1 MRPLADVW
9 MRLQLDQLMIDFVMG
24 YLWELRTDGVT
35 KGEVV
40 TVLAE
45 GYERIHALSARS
57 EQERALKARLLEQEE
72 MVWKTVESTYA
83 QEMEQ
88 EVKGG

>member
-35 KGEVV
+35 KREVV

-45 GYERIHALSARS
+45 GYERIRALSTQS

-72 MVWKTVESTYA
+72 IVWKTVESTYA
-83 QEMEQ
+83 EEMEQ
-88 EVKGG
+88 EVRGG

>member
-1 MRPLADVW
+1 M
-9 MRLQLDQLMIDFVMG
+9 
-24 YLWELRTDGVT
+24 
-35 KGEVV
+35 

-45 GYERIHALSARS
+45 GYERIHALSAQS